1 MKSKHKVWTTPT
13 FRRPKTLALKR
24 SPKYARHSTQKA
36 GTINKYRVIEYPLVG
51 ESATKLMEDKNTLV
65 FIVNRDA
72 TKTDIKRT
80 FKQRFEAD
88 VRRVNTLI
96 RPDGKKK
103 AFVTLKGTQAAVE
116 LGSKIGII

>member
-1 MKSKHKVWTTPT
+1 
-13 FRRPKTLALKR
+13 
-24 SPKYARHSTQKA
+24 
-36 GTINKYRVIEYPLVG
+36 
-51 ESATKLMEDKNTLV
+51 MEDKNTLV
-65 FIVNRDA
+65 FIVHRDS

-103 AFVTLKGTQAAVE
+103 AFVTLKGSQAAVE